1 MRFKAQAAMLFFG
14 IAVNGAVSV
23 ALAWQGFGV
32 WSMILSPLLSKLIF
46 IPVFI
51 MVARQPLRLYL
62 ERAALEKLSGYGARM
77 SVNNLVVYF
86 NRRIDNII
94 VSRVLGVASLG
105 LYNKALS
112 LHFIPIEIIG
122 DSVYHTVFRAL
133 ASEQDNLSL
142 SRYLYFRTIT
152 LVSAYTLPFYVG
164 LWWLGAPFIE
174 VVYGPHWIGAA
185 APLQILVLAGIF
197 HCVSWP
203 SQAVIAAQNRLGAE
217 LRIQIGYGIMLTAG
231 CLASVN
237 WGMRGIAWTVVV
249 LMGYQAGRLYFLAC
263 HLLEAQAVHLFAA
276 LRPALLLNAL
286 LFATLARVHFALV
299 EIQLQLHSVS
309 YLLFMTFSGVL
320 IYALGFLF
328 LPIPALASE
337 AQRWKSLIFRPRL
350 DHKLL
355 GTVMRHSVCS
365 VNKRALCSL
374 ANFRGGISVPTIIV
388 TIAAVAA
395 LFTVLLV
402 AKSLL
407 DFTMTGPSIRS
418 EILAN
423 FTGYVAYAVARLAL
437 WVWVIAFLLC
447 GVGALIY
454 ASLCVLAGWRLRLW
468 VVALAAGA
476 GLGAISAVIFF
487 HQLLYVPSSLAA
499 SSLYDLTRFYPIWE
513 QLTPPRLLVFDA
525 VLGGGIAL
533 LVAAAGH
540 RLLRQDRQGLAAG
553 LAATWAGLIAL
564 VTWATWDPRRLTPFI
579 DQFAAEGTFFANAY
593 VPRARTAPSLTSLFT
608 GTWPHT
614 HGIRDNYISAQAA
627 HLPVPG
633 LPALLAEAGYHT
645 VNLGDW
651 AASDI
656 GKLSLGF
663 QDVRGASD
671 QWNLKYLMRQGPKD
685 MRLFLTLY
693 THNRFG
699 RLMLPELFYLA
710 VLPLTGQVARQTAT
724 TLNELAI
731 RKQPFLL
738 NVFVASTHAPF
749 GSDYPYYALYSPH
762 NYRGPAKFVVD
773 GLQDPSAIIKR
784 QGQDASAFDVQ
795 QIIDLYDGAV
805 RQFDDAVAYII
816 GHLRAQGLD
825 RNTIVVIY
833 SAHGTDLF
841 ERRTWGQGNTVIGND
856 PSARIPLLIVD
867 PRRPGGTVIQL
878 TVRSV
883 DIAPTLLALLTQP
896 KPAAMEGV
904 SLQPYLDA
912 AHADLHLTAFH
923 ETGIWLGKIVG
934 FDKNHL
940 SYPSVLE
947 MLEIPDKASGT
958 LAIKPPFEQQI
969 IQAKDRM
976 VRTDHWKLIYLPMK
990 DDAVYWLVDMVA
1002 DPNGETNVID
1012 RHPDVAAQLRQQLG
1026 DWFAADKGYTWN
1038 GRYLIPGHDR

>member
-1 MRFKAQAAMLFFG
+1 
-14 IAVNGAVSV
+14 
-23 ALAWQGFGV
+23 
-32 WSMILSPLLSKLIF
+32 
-46 IPVFI
+46 
-51 MVARQPLRLYL
+51 
-62 ERAALEKLSGYGARM
+62 
-77 SVNNLVVYF
+77 
-86 NRRIDNII
+86 
-94 VSRVLGVASLG
+94 
-105 LYNKALS
+105 
-112 LHFIPIEIIG
+112 
-122 DSVYHTVFRAL
+122 
-133 ASEQDNLSL
+133 
-142 SRYLYFRTIT
+142 
-152 LVSAYTLPFYVG
+152 
-164 LWWLGAPFIE
+164 
-174 VVYGPHWIGAA
+174 
-185 APLQILVLAGIF
+185 
-197 HCVSWP
+197 
-203 SQAVIAAQNRLGAE
+203 
-217 LRIQIGYGIMLTAG
+217 
-231 CLASVN
+231 
-237 WGMRGIAWTVVV
+237 
-249 LMGYQAGRLYFLAC
+249 
-263 HLLEAQAVHLFAA
+263 
-276 LRPALLLNAL
+276 
-286 LFATLARVHFALV
+286 
-299 EIQLQLHSVS
+299 
-309 YLLFMTFSGVL
+309 
-320 IYALGFLF
+320 
-328 LPIPALASE
+328 
-337 AQRWKSLIFRPRL
+337 
-350 DHKLL
+350 
-355 GTVMRHSVCS
+355 MRHSVCS

-487 HQLLYVPSSLAA
+487 HQLLYIPSSLAA

-513 QLTPPRLLVFDA
+513 QLTPTRLLAFDA

-540 RLLRQDRQGLAAG
+540 RLLRQGRQGLAAG

-564 VTWATWDPRRLTPFI
+564 VTWATWDPEPRPVPTVTTAGTPPNILMIGSDTLRADRISLTGYPRRLTPFI

-593 VPRARTAPSLTSLFT
+593 VPLARTAPSLTSLFT

-614 HGIRDNYISAQAA
+614 HGIRDNYISDQAA

-699 RLMLPELFYLA
+699 RLILPELYYLA
-710 VLPLTGQVARQTAT
+710 GIPLTGQVARQTAT
-724 TLNELAI
+724 TLNELAT

-749 GSDYPYYALYSPH
+749 GSDYPYYTLFSPH

-833 SAHGTDLF
+833 SDHGTDLF

-867 PRRPGGTVIQL
+867 PRRPGGTVIQQ

-883 DIAPTLLALLTQP
+883 DIAPTLLALLKQP
-896 KPAAMEGV
+896 IPATMEGV
-904 SLQPYLDA
+904 SLQPYLDD

-947 MLEIPDKASGT
+947 MLEIPDKDSGT

-976 VRTDHWKLIYLPMK
+976 VRTDRWKLIYLPMK
-990 DDAVYWLVDMVA
+990 DDAVYWLFDMVA

-1026 DWFAADKGYTWN
+1026 NWIAADKGYTWN
-1038 GRYLIPGHDR
+1038 GRYLVPGHDR